1 VSGAAAGVRDRTLL
15 AFDFG
20 TYRIGVAVGQTVTGT
35 ATPLATVRVR
45 NATPDWQ
52 AITRMIEEWRPDA
65 LVVGL
70 PLRMDGDEQPMSR
83 VARRFGRQLEG
94 RYRLP
99 VHMADERLSTK
110 EARSR
115 MVAARQKLERADDP
129 MAARVILEGWLMG
142 ISDPC
147 DE

>member
-20 TYRIGVAVGQTVTGT
+20 TFRIGVAVGQTVTGT

-45 NATPDWQ
+45 DATPDWP
-52 AITRMIEEWRPDA
+52 AIARMIEEWRPDA

-83 VARRFGRQLEG
+83 AARRFARQLEG

-129 MAARVILEGWLMG
+129 MAARVILEGWLMEDTG
-142 ISDPC
+142 PVQ
-147 DE
+147 